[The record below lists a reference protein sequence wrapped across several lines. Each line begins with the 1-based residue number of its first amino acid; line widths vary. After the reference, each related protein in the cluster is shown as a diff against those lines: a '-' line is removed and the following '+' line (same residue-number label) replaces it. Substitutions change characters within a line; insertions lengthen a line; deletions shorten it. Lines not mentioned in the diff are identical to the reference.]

1 MSKLKKFFKNL
12 NPIFIC
18 EFELTD
24 FEYRPVRLINPNWEV
39 AEEDG
44 WIYFITAWQNRSL
57 VDIIKIGST
66 KHKLLKRSKLRGYW
80 VCNNRA
86 RISRYV
92 GDYGTN
98 EFVREV
104 MVDQLKNG
112 LQIKVFASRT
122 MDLVQKE
129 QRLDI
134 EEHLIRSYNDMF
146 DRKPIANKVFN

>member
-12 NPIFIC
+12 NPIYIC
-18 EFELTD
+18 EFGLTNSQYND
-24 FEYRPVRLINPNWEV
+24 VCLFNPNWEV

-44 WIYFITAWQNRSL
+44 WVYFITAWQDRTL

-80 VCNNRA
+80 VYNNRA

-92 GDYGTN
+92 NDYGTN